1 MNCSP
6 SVSSNHR
13 ILQARILEWIAIRF
27 SRGSSWPRD
36 RTQVSC
42 TEGRFFS
49 LASGPLPPSST
60 PTPPRYTGSLYHL
73 AIWLHSL
80 FNPILHIPPH
90 QAFRNS
96 DIKVKNTLTAVR
108 PVVLWICLLLLFL
121 WNRPW
126 DASCTSLRPPSNTFS
141 SCNPGISCSAILS
154 SHDQPAPLSE
164 LSFFFFFFF
173 FFELSFLLQIN
184 HELPDSSELFHPGGG
199 CCQLPGQHATVGLL
213 PLPLSGLLF
222 HPQRCGSG
230 GRGPLFPQTG
240 GGEAPGCRSTSGKHE
255 ASAEVAPSL
264 GMCRSVSR
272 EVRKIQEALEASLLM
287 VKKWKQ
293 PFWVCMAPPLWLTES
308 HILEDGRPPDQQCL
322 QASWSPG
329 WVGRIFLWKAHPQ
342 SWLGASETELPF
354 RSSPDV
360 WASAWSPS
368 LQPLGSILTTLE
380 PSPKPW
386 TKWKQ

>member
-1 MNCSP
+1 MQSAIISYETVSQGKATQVCRLLFLPCQLYCSSGGGLFAQSYPTHCDPTNCSP

-108 PVVLWICLLLLFL
+108 PVVLWICFLLLFL

-126 DASCTSLRPPSNTFS
+126 DAPCTSLWPPSNTFS

-173 FFELSFLLQIN
+173 FL
-184 HELPDSSELFHPGGG
+184 
-199 CCQLPGQHATVGLL
+199 A
-213 PLPLSGLLF
+213 
-222 HPQRCGSG
+222 
-230 GRGPLFPQTG
+230 
-240 GGEAPGCRSTSGKHE
+240 
-255 ASAEVAPSL
+255 
-264 GMCRSVSR
+264 
-272 EVRKIQEALEASLLM
+272 
-287 VKKWKQ
+287 
-293 PFWVCMAPPLWLTES
+293 
-308 HILEDGRPPDQQCL
+308 
-322 QASWSPG
+322 
-329 WVGRIFLWKAHPQ
+329 
-342 SWLGASETELPF
+342 
-354 RSSPDV
+354 
-360 WASAWSPS
+360 
-368 LQPLGSILTTLE
+368 
-380 PSPKPW
+380 
-386 TKWKQ
+386 